1 MAPIPPRLLHL
12 DHRRDAILAAALR
25 APHSLGDIDKPRV
38 PAGDSGERDRVALAP
53 VPAGAGKDDL
63 VLAEFVGQPIDLEG
77 HGADFDAP
85 CRDASIQ

>member
-38 PAGDSGERDRVALAP
+38 PAGDRGERLRIAFAP
-53 VPAGAGKDDL
+53 VPAWTGEYDL
-63 VLAEFVGQPIDLEG
+63 VLAEFVRQLVDLEG
-77 HGADFDAP
+77 HDTDFESA
-85 CRDASIQ
+85 